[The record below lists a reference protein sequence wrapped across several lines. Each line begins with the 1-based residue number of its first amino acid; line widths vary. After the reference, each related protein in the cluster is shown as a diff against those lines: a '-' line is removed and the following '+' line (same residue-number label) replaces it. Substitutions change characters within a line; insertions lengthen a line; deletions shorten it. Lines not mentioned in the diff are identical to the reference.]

1 MRRYGARGEHRLTPG
16 EAKRAMPNEFQLF
29 VAEVRGQVERRLAG
43 WLDERVAEARA
54 RGSAVGIV
62 ADAVRQLALRGGK
75 RMRPVLLAASYEACG
90 GQGGGEAVAPAGV
103 ALELLQ
109 AYLLVHDDW
118 MDGDPMRR
126 GGPSVPAL
134 MRTRFSG
141 PTADAMAILAGDLAA
156 AWARRALFDVRLAP
170 GRVASAARELA
181 RVEEEVVQGQVLDV
195 AGGAGD
201 AAEVEAMHD
210 LKTTSYTVRGPVLM
224 GALLA
229 DAGEAALESLRLFG
243 DPVGLAFQLRD
254 DLLGVFGD
262 SAQTGK
268 PAGTDLR
275 AGKRTA
281 VTVAALSRDPDGA
294 VARVFGRTD
303 ASDGE
308 WSAATRELDACGARA
323 QIEARIDG
331 LLQQAEMALAR
342 ADVTAEDAR
351 CSRARL
357 WP

>member
-1 MRRYGARGEHRLTPG
+1 
-16 EAKRAMPNEFQLF
+16 MPNEFQLF

-90 GQGGGEAVAPAGV
+90 GQGGSEAVAPAGV

-229 DAGEAALESLRLFG
+229 DAGEAALESLRLFS

-262 SAQTGK
+262 SAQTES
-268 PAGTDLR
+268 PR
-275 AGKRTA
+275 APTCVRE
-281 VTVAALSRDPDGA
+281 
-294 VARVFGRTD
+294 
-303 ASDGE
+303 GE
-308 WSAATRELDACGARA
+308 R
-323 QIEARIDG
+323 
-331 LLQQAEMALAR
+331 
-342 ADVTAEDAR
+342 
-351 CSRARL
+351 
-357 WP
+357 P